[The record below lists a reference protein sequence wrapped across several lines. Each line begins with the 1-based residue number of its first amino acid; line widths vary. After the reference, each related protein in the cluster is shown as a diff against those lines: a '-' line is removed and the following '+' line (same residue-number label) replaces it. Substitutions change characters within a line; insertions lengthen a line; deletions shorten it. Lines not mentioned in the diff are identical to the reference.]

1 MDINIRIAG
10 EAGQGVAS
18 VGTIILESLCDVGYN
33 IFSTQS
39 YMSRIRGG
47 LNWSDIRVAD
57 FELFGPRP
65 TADILVALSPDALDV
80 LASEMASG
88 GIILSE
94 SESTGEILGIPFSK
108 IAKDKTGN
116 ALLANAVAAGAVF
129 GVLGGS
135 IDGLCDFLRRH
146 FNKKEAEV
154 IEKNIVCAKEGF
166 ALTSRQNF
174 AKLKLGTPLKNA
186 PKYIGNGAAAIGLG
200 AASSGLKFVTAYPM
214 TPGTATFTWLAGA
227 ADQYGIAV
235 EQAED
240 EIAAMNM
247 ICGAAY
253 AGVPAMTCTSGG
265 GFALMCEGLS
275 LAGMMELPVL
285 VMLAQRP
292 GPATG
297 LPTRTGQEDL
307 KFTLNAGHGEF
318 PRAIFAPGIIEE
330 CFELSRRALETA
342 HKLQTPVILLTDQFL
357 QDIQKNIETLPS
369 DYRPIDRHILPSN
382 KDYKRYA
389 FSTNGVSPRAIPGL
403 GEGLVVCDSDEHD
416 ESGH

>member
-1 MDINIRIAG
+1 MPPP
-10 EAGQGVAS
+10 
-18 VGTIILESLCDVGYN
+18 
-33 IFSTQS
+33 ST
-39 YMSRIRGG
+39 
-47 LNWSDIRVAD
+47 
-57 FELFGPRP
+57 
-65 TADILVALSPDALDV
+65 
-80 LASEMASG
+80 
-88 GIILSE
+88 
-94 SESTGEILGIPFSK
+94 
-108 IAKDKTGN
+108 
-116 ALLANAVAAGAVF
+116 
-129 GVLGGS
+129 
-135 IDGLCDFLRRH
+135 
-146 FNKKEAEV
+146 
-154 IEKNIVCAKEGF
+154 
-166 ALTSRQNF
+166 
-174 AKLKLGTPLKNA
+174 
-186 PKYIGNGAAAIGLG
+186 PKYLGNGAAAIGLG

-227 ADQYGIAV
+227 ADQYGIVV

-253 AGVPAMTCTSGG
+253 AGAPAMTCTSGG

-307 KFTLNAGHGEF
+307 KFALNAGHGEF
-318 PRAIFAPGIIEE
+318 PRAIFAPGSIEE
-330 CFELSRRALETA
+330 CFALSRRALETA
-342 HKLQTPVILLTDQFL
+342 HKHQTPVILLTDQFL

-382 KDYKRYA
+382 KDYRRYA
-389 FSTNGVSPRAIPGL
+389 LSTNGASPRSIPGL

-416 ESGH
+416 ESGHLTEDLEMRVLQQRKRMSKIETLLEESLPPSRYGNSKAEILLVCWGSTYGPSREAVDLLNAKRDNSAAMLHFSQVWPLAPEKIAQLLSGAKKIVSIEGNYTGQFRSLLREAGLVGQDCKLIGRYDGLPFNGESIAREIEL